1 LNLQPQKYKLILKRV
16 AEIDFIFTHYPK
28 ISMVVTVFGGIFLA
42 ALFLQLVYLIFIYGR
57 LAFFFR
63 PVKNKEGED
72 QKPEPVTVIVV
83 ARNEA
88 ENLKKLIPVLARQ
101 DYPIFEIMVVNDQS
115 DDGTRELLESYMGQY
130 KNLRTVSIEYTPS
143 HVTPKK
149 YALTLGIKVAKNDV
163 ILLTDADCLP
173 ATNNWMS
180 LMTAPV
186 RLKNKTF
193 AIGYGAY
200 RQTSG
205 FLNRM
210 IQYETVFT
218 ALQYFSFG
226 LWKSPYMAVGR
237 NLCYRKSF
245 FLEKKAFKNFW
256 HILGGDDDLFVNQ
269 YANRS
274 NTSMVIDPDS
284 ITISEPKETFK
295 AYNIQKKRHFQAG
308 KHYKTVDKLKI
319 GIFAFSHLLFWIA
332 GAALMALSKE
342 WQLQAAVA
350 ALMILRMTITYGVF
364 RGAYRKLEGQ
374 TKVFWTIFFD
384 LIYLGYFW
392 VMGTRGYLSKT
403 VRCK

>member
-1 LNLQPQKYKLILKRV
+1 
-16 AEIDFIFTHYPK
+16 
-28 ISMVVTVFGGIFLA
+28 MVVSVLGGIFLA
-42 ALFLQLVYLIFIYGR
+42 ALFFQVVYLIFIYGR

-63 PVKNKEGED
+63 PVKNSPEED
-72 QKPEPVTVIVV
+72 QKPEPVTVMVV
-83 ARNEA
+83 ARNEE
-88 ENLKKLIPVLARQ
+88 ENLKKLIPALAAQ
-101 DYPIFEIMVVNDQS
+101 VYPNFEIMVVNDQS
-115 DDGTRELLESYMGQY
+115 EDGTTELLETLMGKY
-130 KNLRTVSIEYTPS
+130 RNLRTVSIAYTPQ

-173 ATNNWMS
+173 ATHNWIR

-186 RLKNKTF
+186 RLSNKTF

-200 RQTSG
+200 RQASG

-245 FLEKKAFKNFW
+245 FMEKKAFKNFW
-256 HILGGDDDLFVNQ
+256 HVLGGDDDLFVNQ

-274 NTSMVIDPDS
+274 NTGLVIDPES

-319 GIFAFSHLLFWIA
+319 GIFAFSHLLFWIS
-332 GAALMALSKE
+332 GVALMALSPD
-342 WQLQAAVA
+342 WQFQAAVLA
-350 ALMILRMTITYGVF
+350 IMILRMTITYGVF

-392 VMGTRGYLSKT
+392 VMGTKGYLSKT
-403 VRCK
+403 VRWK